1 MDALKIRGLRILLF
15 PVIAPLLLLGWVLIV
30 VGERQAYSEAVTER
44 KSHDYVL
51 SEKPNEDEFEMG
63 SIDEIVAEKSAY

>member
-30 VGERQAYSEAVTER
+30 VGIGVAAAAAGTSIYLDKTIKENA
-44 KSHDYVL
+44 
-51 SEKPNEDEFEMG
+51 G
-63 SIDEIVAEKSAY
+63 SWYDSIMKRTISK